1 MRKKTIAAN
10 LKRVLLDDAP
20 FAIALFDY
28 ELREH
33 IEEYL
38 ESKRVDH
45 DQYFFAV
52 TEHTNDVAMLLIDE
66 QDGIHINEDAR
77 AMLRTLWRDAYAHN
91 IELLIPKMVQDL
103 QTGYLSTAGV
113 QVVENAATQAHKGDA
128 Q

>member
-1 MRKKTIAAN
+1 MSKKTIANN

-20 FAIALFDY
+20 FAMALFDY

-38 ESKRVDH
+38 ESKRADH
-45 DQYFFAV
+45 DRYFFAI

-66 QDGIHINEDAR
+66 QDAIYINEDAR

-91 IELLIPKMVQDL
+91 IERLIPKLAQDL
-103 QTGYLSTAGV
+103 HAGYLSTAGV
-113 QVVENAATQAHKGDA
+113 QVVG
-128 Q
+128 

>member
-1 MRKKTIAAN
+1 MQYTAPTDNFCNPDWSDAMSKKTIAAN

-20 FAIALFDY
+20 FAMALFDY

-38 ESKRVDH
+38 ESKRA
-45 DQYFFAV
+45 DQDRYFFTV

-77 AMLRTLWRDAYAHN
+77 ATLRALWRDAYTHN
-91 IELLIPKMVQDL
+91 IELLIPKM
-103 QTGYLSTAGV
+103 
-113 QVVENAATQAHKGDA
+113 
-128 Q
+128 